1 MTVQL
6 LLFGITK
13 DIIGESPF
21 PYEMDMG
28 ANAQDLLSKLVQ
40 DYPQLSD
47 LNSLALAVNGEYA
60 EAGTP
65 IAENDELALI
75 PPVSGG

>member
-1 MTVQL
+1 MDFQL

-21 PYEMDMG
+21 SIHLEGENSAGNLMSI
-28 ANAQDLLSKLVQ
+28 LIER
-40 DYPQLSD
+40 YPRLKD
-47 LNSLALAVNGEYA
+47 LNSIAVAVNGEYA
-60 EAGTP
+60 
-65 IAENDELALI
+65 DETTIINSSDEIALI